1 MTRTLTRSGTT
12 APVAAPLMGAAAAAR
27 LLTQATMGTSLT
39 DLKTASNESYDA
51 WFTAQAAMTPSL
63 ELPQVAAWNDSRL
76 PAWWYN
82 AVNGKDQ
89 LRQRMAFA
97 LSEILV
103 VSGVD
108 PHLGARGQGLAYYY
122 DTLTNNALG
131 NFRTL
136 LGAVSTSPEM
146 GIYLTFINNK
156 SPNPETGVRADE
168 NYAREIMQLFT
179 IGVWQLN
186 PDGSQTLDGNGN
198 PIPTYTQSDVTNL
211 ADVFTGW
218 VSAPVG
224 INSGEPANVSIELLA
239 PMVCS
244 QAHHD
249 TSAKTIVG
257 GVSVAGGGTCASDMA
272 VALDTLFNHPNTGPF
287 ISKQLI
293 QRLVTSNPSGAYVAR
308 VSAVFANNG
317 QGVRGDLL
325 AVAKAIL
332 TDPEAVTLNTA
343 PGAGKLREPVL
354 RLTAL
359 WRAFSAAQSNGL
371 VNGVIPIKL
380 ASNDFGQNAMES
392 PTVFNFFTPTY
403 QRAGA
408 LSAAGLVVPE
418 FQITNEAT
426 IVLTAN
432 DLETQAYNFVS
443 GSGAVQTSING
454 STRAPGPTEMVLHT
468 AAWENYANDA
478 ATLVAQLEL
487 VFMPGQMSPAMAN
500 TLVGYVNAIPASRP
514 ANRVIE
520 AASLMLD
527 SPQYSVQ
534 H

>member
-1 MTRTLTRSGTT
+1 
-12 APVAAPLMGAAAAAR
+12 MGAAAAAR

-39 DLKTASNESYDA
+39 DLNTASNESYDA
-51 WFTAQAAMTPSL
+51 WFKAQAAMKPSL

-82 AVNGKDQ
+82 AVNGEDQ

-103 VSGVD
+103 VSGAD

-136 LGAVSTSPEM
+136 LGAVSMSPEM
-146 GIYLTFINNK
+146 GIYLTFINN
-156 SPNPETGVRADE
+156 SAPNPETGVRADE
-168 NYAREIMQLFT
+168 NYARELMQLFT

-186 PDGSQTLDGNGN
+186 PDGSQTLDSNGN

-218 VSAPVG
+218 VSGPVG
-224 INSGEPANVSIELLA
+224 NNSGEPANVSIELLG
-239 PMVCS
+239 PMACS

-257 GVSVAGGGTCASDMA
+257 GVYLAGGGTCASDMA

-293 QRLVTSNPSGAYVAR
+293 QRLVTSNPSEAYVAR

-332 TDPEAVTLNTA
+332 TDREAVTLGTA
-343 PGAGKLREPVL
+343 RGAGKLREPVL

-359 WRAFSAAQSNGL
+359 WRAFSAAQSNGE
-371 VNGVIPIKL
+371 VNSAIAIQS
-380 ASNDFGQNAMES
+380 ASNDFGENAMES

-418 FQITNEAT
+418 FQITNEDT

-432 DLETQAYNFVS
+432 DLETQAYKFVS
-443 GSGAVQTSING
+443 GSGAVQTSVNG

-468 AAWENYANDA
+468 AAWEKYANDA

-487 VFMPGQMSPAMAN
+487 VFMPGQMSPVMAS
-500 TLVGYVNAIPASRP
+500 TLVGYVNAIPASSP

-534 H
+534 R

>member
-1 MTRTLTRSGTT
+1 
-12 APVAAPLMGAAAAAR
+12 MGAAAAAR

-39 DLKTASNESYDA
+39 DLTTASNESYDA
-51 WFTAQAAMTPSL
+51 WFAAQAAMTPSL
-63 ELPQVAAWNDSRL
+63 ELPQVAAWDDSRI

-82 AVNGKDQ
+82 AVNGEDQ

-108 PHLGARGQGLAYYY
+108 PHLGRRGQGLAYYY

-136 LGAVSTSPEM
+136 LGAVSMSPEM
-146 GIYLTFINNK
+146 GIYLTFINN
-156 SPNPETGVRADE
+156 SAPNPKTGVRADE

-179 IGVWQLN
+179 IGVWELN
-186 PDGSQTLDGNGN
+186 PDGSQILDSNGK

-218 VSAPVG
+218 VSGPVG
-224 INSGEPANVSIELLA
+224 SNTGEPATITYLELLG
-239 PMVCS
+239 PMACS
-244 QAHHD
+244 QAQHD

-293 QRLVTSNPSGAYVAR
+293 QRLVTSNPSGAYVTR
-308 VSAVFANNG
+308 ISAIFANNG

-332 TDPEAVTLNTA
+332 TDPEAVTLSTA

-359 WRAFSAAQSNGL
+359 WRAFSAAQSNGV
-371 VNGVIPIKL
+371 VNSVIPIQL
-380 ASNDFGQNAMES
+380 AANDFGETALES

-403 QRAGA
+403 QRAGP

-418 FQITNEAT
+418 FQITNEDT

-432 DLETQAYNFVS
+432 DLQTQAYKFVS
-443 GSGAVQTSING
+443 GSGAVQTNING
-454 STRAPGPTEMVLHT
+454 STRAPGPTDMVLHT

-487 VFMPGQMSPAMAN
+487 VFMPGQMSPAMAR
-500 TLVGYVNAIPASRP
+500 TLVGYVNAIPASSP
-514 ANRVIE
+514 ANRVME

-527 SPQYSVQ
+527 SPQYSIQ